1 MLLNNDDIIKMKR
14 QSNIDWNR
22 EVVEVEVDLLVG
34 RVVEIVEVVAAVV
47 HPEIQEE
54 AVDASMLEE
63 VAVVVVETVQ
73 IAEVEVLQ

>member
-1 MLLNNDDIIKMKR
+1 M
-14 QSNIDWNR
+14 
-22 EVVEVEVDLLVG
+22 EVDLLVG

-73 IAEVEVLQ
+73 IAEVEVLR